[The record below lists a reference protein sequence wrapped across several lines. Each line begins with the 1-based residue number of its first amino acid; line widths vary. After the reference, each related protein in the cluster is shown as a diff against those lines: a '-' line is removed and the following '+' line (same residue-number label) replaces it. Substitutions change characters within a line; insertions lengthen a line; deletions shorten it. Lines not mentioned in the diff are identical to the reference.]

1 MLRFVDCCLSVG
13 RFLFA
18 IGLSVFVRFIASD
31 QRLGKNVELLG
42 KINILR
48 MRREREGGGVS
59 SHNIENENRALV
71 SCALEE

>member
-1 MLRFVDCCLSVG
+1 MKVICIGMLFALWFYMLRFVDCCLSVG

-48 MRREREGGGVS
+48 MRREREGGF
-59 SHNIENENRALV
+59 HHTT
-71 SCALEE
+71 